1 MTDDSFRFCRLD
13 RAGHVLTITIDRPEV
28 LNALHLDAHVE
39 LSRAFDLYAADPELR
54 VAVITGAG
62 ERAFCVGTDL
72 KSLAQTGG
80 YEYPYGG
87 FAGITKRFD
96 LFKPVVA
103 AVNGLCLGGGV
114 EILAACDLAI
124 AADHAEFGLPEPRVG
139 LAALGGGALQRLA
152 RTLPMKE
159 AMGLVLTAR
168 RMGAAEAQRIGLVN
182 DVVPMAELAART
194 RALVDE
200 LLACAPLA
208 LEASKQVMLQSLDE
222 PGLEAAMHKRYPA
235 AERMLASEDAKEG
248 PRAFAEKRRPQ
259 WRGR

>member
-1 MTDDSFRFCRLD
+1 MTDDGFRFCRLD
-13 RAGHVLTITIDRPEV
+13 RAGHVLTITIDRPEA

-62 ERAFCVGTDL
+62 DRAFCVGTDL
-72 KSLAQTGG
+72 KSLAQTGS

-96 LFKPVVA
+96 LFKPVIA

-124 AADHAEFGLPEPRVG
+124 AAEHAQFGLPEPRVG

-168 RMGAAEAQRIGLVN
+168 RMDAAHAHRIGLVN

-222 PGLEAAMHKRYPA
+222 PGLEAAMTRRYPA

-248 PRAFAEKRRPQ
+248 PRAFAERRKPNWQ
-259 WRGR
+259 GR